1 MSKPETYASLEGN
14 TLPTSLQQVGII
26 ARNEMLNYFRSRR
39 FVALLVITLMIA
51 AALTIVV
58 WHAGVAN
65 IAATTGT
72 ASVANNDLDFYS
84 LWWGFTASLLVVFCA
99 VFFGGDAISGEF
111 QNKTGYFLVGNP
123 VRRSSI
129 YVGKWIAAFAASLI
143 IFGVFTAIT
152 LANGIGY
159 FGFNIPGLF
168 VESFGFT
175 ILYLVAALGFTFFF
189 SSLFKTSSM
198 SIMVTVIL
206 LLFGF
211 TLIDTLLTDLA
222 HVEPWFS
229 LAYGSTIIANVMTTP
244 YPSHI
249 TSTAIR
255 AAAGS
260 PLLTSYS
267 ATIVEGIRY
276 HVHLLCRHSGRWLG
290 PFREKRVQL
299 GFLFNP
305 QR

>member
-1 MSKPETYASLEGN
+1 MSKSANEASLEGN
-14 TLPTSLQQVGII
+14 TLPTSVQQVGII

-51 AALTIVV
+51 AALTLVV
-58 WHAGVAN
+58 WNSGISNIAAATGTSGVAN
-65 IAATTGT
+65 L
-72 ASVANNDLDFYS
+72 DLDFYS
-84 LWWGFTASLLVVFCA
+84 LWWGFTATLLVVFCA

-111 QNKTGYFLVGNP
+111 QNKTGYFLIGKP
-123 VRRSSI
+123 IRRSSI
-129 YVGKWIAAFAASLI
+129 YVGKWIAAFVASLL
-143 IFGVFTAIT
+143 IFAVFTVVT
-152 LANGIGY
+152 LANGIAY

-168 VESFGFT
+168 VESFGLT

-211 TLIDTLLTDLA
+211 TLIDTLLTNLA

-229 LAYGSTIIANVMTTP
+229 LAYGSTIIANVMTVP
-244 YPSHI
+244 YPAHI
-249 TSTAIR
+249 TSTAVQ

-260 PLLTSYS
+260 PLFTSFS
-267 ATIVEGIRY
+267 ATILEGIAIMVIY
-276 HVHLLCRHSGRWLG
+276 FIVTAVGGLA
-290 PFREKRVQL
+290 
-299 GFLFNP
+299 LFERKEFN
-305 QR
+305 

>member
-1 MSKPETYASLEGN
+1 MSKPESYASLEGN
-14 TLPTSLQQVGII
+14 ILPTSLQQVVII

-51 AALTIVV
+51 GALTIVV
-58 WHAGVAN
+58 WHSGIAN

-72 ASVANNDLDFYS
+72 ASVANSDLDFYS
-84 LWWGFTASLLVVFCA
+84 LWWGFTATLLVVFCA

-129 YVGKWIAAFAASLI
+129 YVGKWIAAFVASLL
-143 IFGVFTAIT
+143 IFAVFTAVT
-152 LANGIGY
+152 LVNGIGY
-159 FGFNIPGLF
+159 FGFNVPSLF

-175 ILYLVAALGFTFFF
+175 IIYLVAALGFTFFF
-189 SSLFKTSSM
+189 SSLFKTSAM

-211 TLIDTLLTDLA
+211 TLIDTLLAGLA

-229 LAYGSTIIANVMTTP
+229 LAYGSTIIANVMTVP
-244 YPSHI
+244 YPR
-249 TSTAIR
+249 TSR
-255 AAAGS
+255 LQPFAAAGS
-260 PLLTSYS
+260 PLSVSFS
-267 ATIVEGIRY
+267 ATILEGIAIMGIY
-276 HVHLLCRHSGRWLG
+276 FAVTAVLG
-290 PFREKRVQL
+290 L
-299 GFLFNP
+299 ALFERKEFN
-305 QR
+305 